1 MAPAGRLD
9 PPLLMALDEVTTIC
23 PVDLPVMLSD
33 SAGKGVLIVAVVHGT
48 SQLEERWGEYGGKTV
63 WACCGT
69 KIFLGGISDADTLEA
84 VSKLCG
90 SVVIGDTDTP
100 VQVVPPELVR
110 ALPNWRALVIRMNLT
125 PAIVKIRPAW
135 KRLDYRLGR
144 SASVPAPRPA
154 SATWAGLDLDSTIPL
169 ELLES
174 DTERAGAERVQKGSP
189 SPARSPT
196 RTWPGTEVMTDMSR
210 LGRNAN

>member
-63 WACCGT
+63 WATCGT
-69 KIFLGGISDADTLEA
+69 KILLGGISDADTLDA
-84 VSKLCG
+84 VSQLCG
-90 SVVIGDTDTP
+90 SIVIGDADTP

-110 ALPNWRALVIRMNLT
+110 KLPDWRALVIRMNLS
-125 PAIVKIRPAW
+125 PVIVKIRPAW
-135 KRLDYRLGR
+135 KRLATG
-144 SASVPAPRPA
+144 SGVPAARPA
-154 SATWAGLDLDSTIPL
+154 PVPGGYCAVAGYRSSIGGRPGLGAAAAAAAARAAWTWSGC
-169 ELLES
+169 
-174 DTERAGAERVQKGSP
+174 
-189 SPARSPT
+189 
-196 RTWPGTEVMTDMSR
+196 W
-210 LGRNAN
+210 